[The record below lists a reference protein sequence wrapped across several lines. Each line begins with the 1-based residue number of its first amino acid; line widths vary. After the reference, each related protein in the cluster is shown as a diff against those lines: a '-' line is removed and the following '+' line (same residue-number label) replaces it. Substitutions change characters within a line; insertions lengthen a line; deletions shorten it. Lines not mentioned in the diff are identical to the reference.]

1 MVVYRL
7 SKQKYKEDL
16 SGTGAS
22 YGVNNRWNTKGTKLL
37 DTSSSRALVC
47 SEVSVHIPLG
57 LLPIDGDY
65 HMVCIEIPNHINV
78 LEPSLQQL
86 PSTWNSRPVS
96 PESQEFGDDFVL
108 KSEFAVLKVP
118 SIVVSGDYN
127 FLINPKHPDASM
139 ITLRYTE
146 SFPFDPRL
154 LGAKE

>member
-22 YGVNNRWNTKGTKLL
+22 YGVNNRWNTKGIKLL
-37 DTSSSRALVC
+37 YMSSSRALAC

-57 LLPIDGDY
+57 LLPKDGDY
-65 HMVCIEIPNHINV
+65 HMICIDIPSEITL
-78 LEPSLQQL
+78 LEPSLEQL
-86 PSTWNSRPVS
+86 PLAWNSRPVR
-96 PESQEFGDDFVL
+96 PESQEFGDNFVL
-108 KSEFAVLKVP
+108 NSEFAVLKVP

-127 FLINPKHPDASM
+127 YLINPKHPDAKL
-139 ITLRYTE
+139 IKQIKTE
-146 SFPFDPRL
+146 PFPFDPRL